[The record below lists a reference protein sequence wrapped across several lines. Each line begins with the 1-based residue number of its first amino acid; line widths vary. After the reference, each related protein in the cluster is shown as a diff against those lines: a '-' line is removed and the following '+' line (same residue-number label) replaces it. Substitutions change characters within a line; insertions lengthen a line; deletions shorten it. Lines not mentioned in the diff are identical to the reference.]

1 MLRIGLAL
9 IALAFAAALSAG
21 PAAAQN
27 PFDWNPGPTYAS
39 VSSDVTTYQFHVN
52 IRSPWL
58 PDDELFVEI
67 SSPEDQTYPPTWFAQ
82 FCQESNGVC
91 YFESAPITL
100 PGTDWD
106 RLLVDFFVPPGDVN
120 KGWVNLRVYRINDPG
135 TFQEVTFAL
144 GHGVT
149 LPAANFV
156 LRASQVFQQANPND
170 TVEFTANLQSFE
182 AFDDSVMVSMR
193 KDLPQGWFSQFC
205 QVSTGI
211 CYFGDA
217 TIEMPAFSLD
227 QLRVDFF
234 CFSPDPAIGNVR
246 LKVQSVENPAVW
258 RAIPFRVRTGS
269 IPSDAAES
277 QAAPL
282 HLSIGPNPIRTT
294 ADLRIDLA
302 RPSSV
307 ELRVV
312 DLGGREVS
320 GLTTPLLG
328 SGSHELS
335 WDGLDA
341 EGRLLPNGIYFYRL
355 AAGGEEVRGKM
366 ILNRD

>member
-1 MLRIGLAL
+1 MLRIGLAVV
-9 IALAFAAALSAG
+9 ALLSLASLFPG
-21 PAAAQN
+21 TAAAQN
-27 PFDWNPGPTYAS
+27 PFDWNPGPLYAS
-39 VSSDVTTYQFHVN
+39 VSSNETTHQFYIN

-106 RLLVDFFVPPGDVN
+106 RLLVDFFMPPGDVN
-120 KGWVNLRVYRINDPG
+120 KGWVNIRVSRIADPG

-149 LPAANFV
+149 LPAANFA
-156 LRASQVFQQANPND
+156 LRSQTVFEQAEPND
-170 TVEFTANLQSFE
+170 VVEFTANLQSFV
-182 AFDDSVMVSMR
+182 AFDDSVRVFMQ

-217 TIEMPAFSLD
+217 TIEMPAYSVD

-234 CFSPDPAIGNVR
+234 CYSPDPAIGNVR
-246 LKVQSVENPAVW
+246 LKAQSVENPAIW

-269 IPSDAAES
+269 IPADVAEG
-277 QAAPL
+277 QAHRFQA
-282 HLSIGPNPIRTT
+282 SFAPNPIRSS

-312 DLGGREVS
+312 DLSGREVS
-320 GLTTPLLG
+320 SWRAAALG
-328 SGSHELS
+328 AGAHEMA

-341 EGRLLPNGIYFYRL
+341 ANRPLPNGIYFYRL
-355 AAGGEEVRGKM
+355 AAGRDEIRGK
-366 ILNRD
+366 LVLDR